1 MRDNADVAENRADTW
16 VGPYT
21 TVEITSMLI
30 LNFKTAPDTTKVC
43 YCNDVTLGEIRAA
56 IKDGAKSVDEIREA
70 TGACTGNRCE
80 ELNPSG
86 GCCESDIIGILAACT
101 GSKGPSGKCKCCG

>member
-1 MRDNADVAENRADTW
+1 MR
-16 VGPYT
+16 
-21 TVEITSMLI
+21 L
-30 LNFKTAPDTTKVC
+30 LNFKTAPDGTKIC

-56 IKDGAKSVDEIREA
+56 IKDGAKSVDDIRDM

-86 GCCESDIIGILAACT
+86 GCCETDILRVLSACT
-101 GSKGPSGKCKCCG
+101 GSTGPSEKCKRCG